1 MYLYPSKNR
10 LAMENGLLHLHNLMR
25 WVVIILAVLTVLK
38 ALRGMGGNKS
48 FTAGDRKTAM
58 FYMIS
63 FDIQLLIGLA
73 VYFLSSKGWF
83 RMLTAGGVMK
93 NEYQRFFAVEHA
105 IGMLIAL
112 ILVHRGYSAVKKN
125 IPDATK
131 FKRLFWYSLLSLIIT
146 LAMIPWPF
154 RELVGRPWFPGM

>member
-1 MYLYPSKNR
+1 
-10 LAMENGLLHLHNLMR
+10 MENGLLHLHNLLR
-25 WVVIILAVLTVLK
+25 WVVILLAVLTIVK
-38 ALRGMGGNKS
+38 AMRGMGGNKA
-48 FTAGDRKTAM
+48 FTAGDKKTAL

-73 VYFLSSKGWF
+73 LYFLKGWF
-83 RMLTAGGVMK
+83 NTLTSGGGVMK
-93 NEYQRFFAVEHA
+93 NEYHRFFAVEHM

-112 ILVHRGYSAVKKN
+112 ILVHLGYSAVKKN